1 MIESKVRKIH
11 RMLAELIIAGRMAF
25 ADIAKRLKAGVAAAL
40 REKGREDLATDSNA
54 RPRDES
60 EED

>member
-11 RMLAELIIAGRMAF
+11 RMLAEVIIAGRMTF
-25 ADIAKRLKAGVAAAL
+25 SRIARKLKDGVAAAL
-40 REKGREDLATDSNA
+40 REMGREDLATDSNA

>member
-11 RMLAELIIAGRMAF
+11 RMLAEVIIAGRMTF
-25 ADIAKRLKAGVAAAL
+25 SRIARKLKDGVAAAL
-40 REKGREDLATDSNA
+40 REMGRGDLATDSNA
-54 RPRDES
+54 LPKDES